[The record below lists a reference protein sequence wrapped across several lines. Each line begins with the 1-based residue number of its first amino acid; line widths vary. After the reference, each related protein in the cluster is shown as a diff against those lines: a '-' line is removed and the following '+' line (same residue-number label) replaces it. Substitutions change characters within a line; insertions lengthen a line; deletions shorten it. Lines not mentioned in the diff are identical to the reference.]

1 MDAIHEARIA
11 RLQQTMAAKDV
22 DALLI
27 LTAADYVY
35 FIGDL
40 RRQPRAII
48 PREGRPILLAF
59 APEVEEAQLATGLA
73 DVRPYSAMHEMMVAI
88 MGYFKSLGKERP
100 KVAVEMEF
108 ATPAF
113 LLERF
118 KLANPRV
125 QLVDSKPLV
134 SPLRQIK
141 APEEVALIA
150 KAAELADL
158 GIERARQVI
167 GAGVTEAEVA
177 LEVEYAV
184 RKAGADRLGFPMFV
198 NSGPR
203 SLWLHGMATDKRIEP
218 GDLVIVDIGP
228 VYRGYNADICRTFSV
243 GEPSEQ
249 ARELYGL
256 YREMQAVALAA
267 ARPGVALHQ
276 VEAQTEQVLARG
288 GHKERYLRGLMH
300 GVGLGFEET
309 PFPTIFPEDILLPL
323 QTGMVLA
330 VGHTTLAV
338 PGIGGV
344 RVEDTVHLTE
354 SGPVYL
360 THAPRETI
368 ITV

>member
-1 MDAIHEARIA
+1 MEPIYTQRIERLQRNMDA
-11 RLQQTMAAKDV
+11 QDV

-27 LTAADYVY
+27 LSAADYVY

-48 PREGRPILLAF
+48 PRQGPPILLAF
-59 APEVEEAQLATGLA
+59 APELEEVRRTTGLA
-73 DVRPYSAMHEMMVAI
+73 DVRTYTAMHEMMVAI
-88 MGYFKSLGKERP
+88 MGFFKGLGKEHPR
-100 KVAVEMEF
+100 VAVEMEF

-113 LLERF
+113 LIERF

-134 SPLRQIK
+134 SPLRRVK
-141 APEEVALIA
+141 DPEEVALIRR
-150 KAAELADL
+150 AAELADL
-158 GIERARQVI
+158 GIERARRVI
-167 GAGVTEAEVA
+167 RPGVTEAEVA

-198 NSGPR
+198 NSGYR

-243 GEPSEQ
+243 GEPSEK
-249 ARELYGL
+249 ARALYGL
-256 YREMQAVALAA
+256 YRQMQATALAA

-276 VEAQTEQVLARG
+276 VEAEIEQVLAESGYRDHYVRG
-288 GHKERYLRGLMH
+288 FMH

-309 PFPTIFPEDILLPL
+309 PFPTIFPEDILAPL
-323 QTGMVLA
+323 EAGMVLA
-330 VGHTTLAV
+330 AGHPTLAV

-344 RVEDTVHLTE
+344 RVEDTVHLTDG
-354 SGPVYL
+354 GPVYL
-360 THAPRETI
+360 TQAPRDAI

>member
-1 MDAIHEARIA
+1 METIHQERIE
-11 RLQQTMAAKDV
+11 RLQQNMAAQDV

-27 LTAADYVY
+27 LSAADYVY

-48 PREGRPILLAF
+48 PRQGPPVLLAF
-59 APEVEEAQLATGLA
+59 AAEVEEVRRATGLA

-88 MGYFKSLGKERP
+88 MAYLKGLGKERP

-125 QLVDSKPLV
+125 QVVDSKPLV

-141 APEEVALIA
+141 GPEELARIRR
-150 KAAELADL
+150 AAELADL
-158 GIERARQVI
+158 AIERARQVI
-167 GAGVTEAEVA
+167 APGVTEAEVA

-198 NSGPR
+198 NSGYR

-228 VYRGYNADICRTFSV
+228 VYQGYNADICRTFSV
-243 GEPSEQ
+243 GEPSQE
-249 ARELYGL
+249 AGELYGL
-256 YREMQAVALAA
+256 YRQMQAAALAA
-267 ARPGVALHQ
+267 ARPGVPLHQ
-276 VEAQTEQVLARG
+276 VEAQIEQALTASGYKDRYVRG
-288 GHKERYLRGLMH
+288 FLH
-300 GVGLGFEET
+300 GVGLGFEEA
-309 PFPTIFPEDILLPL
+309 PFPTIFPEDILAPL
-323 QTGMVLA
+323 QAGMVLA
-330 VGHTTLAV
+330 AGHTTLAV

-344 RVEDTVHLTE
+344 RVEDTVHLTAD
-354 SGPVYL
+354 GPVYL
-360 THAPRETI
+360 TQAPREAI

>member
-1 MDAIHEARIA
+1 MDAIRQARIE
-11 RLQQTMAAKDV
+11 RLQQNMAAKDV

-27 LTAADYVY
+27 LTAGDYVY

-48 PREGRPILLAF
+48 PRQGRPILLTF
-59 APEVEEAQLATGLA
+59 AAEAEEARQATGLD
-73 DVRPYSAMHEMMVAI
+73 DVRPYRGLHEMMLAI
-88 MGYFKSLGKERP
+88 MAFFKSLDKEKP
-100 KVAVEMEF
+100 KVAIEMEF

-113 LLERF
+113 LMERF

-125 QLVDSKPLV
+125 QVVDSKPLV
-134 SPLRQIK
+134 APLRQIK
-141 APEEVALIA
+141 GAEEVALIR

-167 GAGVTEAEVA
+167 RAGITEAEVA

-198 NSGPR
+198 NSGQR
-203 SLWLHGMATDKRIEP
+203 SLWLHGMATPKVIER
-218 GDLVIVDIGP
+218 GDLIVVDIGP
-228 VYRGYNADICRTFSV
+228 VYQGYHADICRTFSV
-243 GEPSEQ
+243 GEPSAQ
-249 ARELYGL
+249 AQELYRL
-256 YREMQAVALAA
+256 YHEMQRTALAA

-276 VEAQTEQVLARG
+276 IEGQIEKVLAGAGYAEHFIRG
-288 GHKERYLRGLMH
+288 FMH

-309 PFPTIFPEDILLPL
+309 PFPTIFPEDVLAPL
-323 QTGMVLA
+323 AAGMTLA

-344 RVEDTVHLTE
+344 RIEDTVHLTAE
-354 SGPVYL
+354 GPVYL
-360 THAPRETI
+360 TQAPREAI
-368 ITV
+368 IVV